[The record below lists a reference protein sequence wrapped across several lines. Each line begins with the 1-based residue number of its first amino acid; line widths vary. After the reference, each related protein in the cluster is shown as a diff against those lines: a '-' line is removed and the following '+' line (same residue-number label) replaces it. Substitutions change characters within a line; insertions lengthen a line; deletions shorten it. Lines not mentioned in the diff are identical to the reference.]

1 MNEHFIE
8 RVCPVCGKTFILK
21 PLNIY
26 KLYVKDELKH
36 FCSYTCYR
44 VVQKEREAKEE
55 YKQRKIKRELE
66 GYPD

>member
-26 KLYVKDELKH
+26 KLYVKGELKH

-44 VVQKEREAKEE
+44 VVQRKKEAGEE
-55 YKQRKIKRELE
+55 YKLKQIKRELE
-66 GYPD
+66 SKY